1 MPSESPTVRRRDK
14 VDSAP
19 VGYVF
24 VLVAATLWGLL
35 GSFSK
40 LAFQEGITP
49 LEVAFWRAAI
59 GSVLF
64 GAHAL
69 VLRQARVA
77 PRDLPAVLGFGV
89 LGISVFYAA
98 YQFAVRTGGAALAAV
113 LLYTAPALVAL
124 LAWLLL
130 RERMTPGKLGAL
142 ALTLLGVAAISLQG
156 GEVRLS
162 AAALSW
168 GLLSAFTYALY
179 YIFGKLYLNRYAT
192 ATVFLYALPVGAL
205 GLFPLVEFHG
215 KSLLAWAAVVFIA
228 LLATYGAN
236 LAYYAGLRRLEA
248 TRAAVV
254 ATFEPVVA
262 AAVAF
267 AWWGERFGPL
277 GYAGSALV
285 LLGLLIL
292 TLEGRGRRG

>member
-1 MPSESPTVRRRDK
+1 M
-14 VDSAP
+14 
-19 VGYVF
+19 GYVF

-69 VLRQARVA
+69 LLRQAKVA
-77 PRDLPAVLGFGV
+77 RRDLIAVLGFGL

-98 YQFAVRTGGAALAAV
+98 YQFAVQSGGAALAAV

-130 RERMTPGKLGAL
+130 HERMTPGKLAAL
-142 ALTLLGVAAISLQG
+142 GLTLLGVAAISLQG
-156 GEVRLS
+156 GEVHLS
-162 AAALSW
+162 AAALLW
-168 GLLSAFTYALY
+168 GMLSAFTYALY
-179 YIFGKLYLNRYAT
+179 YIFGKLYLSRYST
-192 ATVFLYALPVGAL
+192 PTIFLYALPVGAL
-205 GLFPLVEFHG
+205 GLFPLVQFEA
-215 KSLLAWAAVVFIA
+215 KSLLAWGALLFIA
-228 LLATYGAN
+228 SLATYGAN

-262 AAVAF
+262 AGVAF

-277 GYAGSALV
+277 GYVGAGLV
-285 LLGLLIL
+285 LLGLLVL
-292 TLEGRGRRG
+292 TLEGRRR